1 MAKYY
6 FPSGRLIQAI
16 DYSHRN
22 ADGTVDRIP
31 DSLTSVFSTRRGRI
45 VRDGGGITPDIV
57 VPEPEI
63 DRLTYNLVRDD
74 WTTDYATRF
83 RATHDTI
90 PAPEDFV
97 ITDEIYS
104 DFKSTIDPAR
114 LQYDKV
120 CDVIVG
126 RLREAAQNEGYMSDS
141 VAAQLDRLGSML
153 KHDLNYDLDRRR
165 PLISR
170 YLGAEIAGRYGYM
183 PARVRYLITGD
194 AAVDSAA
201 SRLTDRR
208 AYDRILKP
216 VKK

>member
-1 MAKYY
+1 
-6 FPSGRLIQAI
+6 
-16 DYSHRN
+16 
-22 ADGTVDRIP
+22 
-31 DSLTSVFSTRRGRI
+31 
-45 VRDGGGITPDIV
+45 
-57 VPEPEI
+57 
-63 DRLTYNLVRDD
+63 
-74 WTTDYATRF
+74 
-83 RATHDTI
+83 
-90 PAPEDFV
+90 
-97 ITDEIYS
+97 
-104 DFKSTIDPAR
+104 
-114 LQYDKV
+114 
-120 CDVIVG
+120 
-126 RLREAAQNEGYMSDS
+126 MSDS

-201 SRLTDRR
+201 ARLTDRR